1 MEILSG
7 NGKRLGGKLEERLG
21 RGNELP
27 GSSESHFAG
36 QENLWTEKMAFRAN
50 GSGVS
55 SAERLSEFID
65 NLIL

>member
-7 NGKRLGGKLEERLG
+7 SGKRLGGKLEERLG
-21 RGNELP
+21 GGNELP

-36 QENLWTEKMAFRAN
+36 QESLRTENMAFRAN

-55 SAERLSEFID
+55 SAERLSGFFENSIV
-65 NLIL
+65 